1 MSRNYVFLLVFLLAV
16 TALAACTA
24 TEATL
29 TATSEESVAPTET
42 VVIPPT
48 ETPVP
53 PTDTSIPPTET
64 TEPTAT
70 SEFAI
75 TPEDS
80 EHVVMVGD
88 VERSYLLYIPLGLTT
103 EQAVPV
109 MFAFTW
115 GTPSEMKTT
124 TGFHRIA
131 EKYGFIVVYPAPL
144 RGSWNNGTSGT
155 KDIDDYGFIE
165 AILSELGSTVN
176 IDPKRIYAVGASNG
190 GEFVYRLACDM
201 SDTFAAVAPVGTSM
215 TFENPCK
222 PTRAVS
228 VIHIHGLA
236 DETHPF
242 EGGGFWGFTPVEEG
256 IKTWVALNG
265 CTDSVIQQGEGRG
278 VMEAIYSSCQ
288 DEAIVELITI
298 ENLGHEWRAMSTET
312 IWMFF
317 EEHPMP

>member
-1 MSRNYVFLLVFLLAV
+1 LYLFVLLLVV
-16 TALAACTA
+16 TGLAACTA
-24 TEATL
+24 TEAAS
-29 TATSEESVAPTET
+29 TATIEELVAPTET

-53 PTDTSIPPTET
+53 PTETSIPPTET
-64 TEPTAT
+64 PVPTAT

-75 TPEDS
+75 APEDS
-80 EHVVMVGD
+80 EHVVMVGE
-88 VERSYLLYIPLGLTT
+88 VERSYLLFIPPGLTT

-124 TGFHRIA
+124 TGFYRIA
-131 EKYGFIVVYPAPL
+131 EKYGFIVVYPATL
-144 RGSWNNGTSGT
+144 RGSWNNGTSGM
-155 KDIDDYGFIE
+155 KDVDDYGFIE

-201 SDTFAAVAPVGTSM
+201 SDTFAAIAPVGSSM
-215 TFENPCK
+215 TFDNPCE

-228 VIHIHGLA
+228 IIHIHGLA

-242 EGGGFWGFTPVEEG
+242 EGGGFMNFTPAEDG
-256 IKTWVALNG
+256 IETWVALNS
-265 CTDSVIQQGEGRG
+265 CTDSVIQEGEGRG
-278 VMEAIYSSCQ
+278 VMETIYSSCQ
-288 DEAIVELITI
+288 DGAIVELITI
-298 ENLGHEWRAMSTET
+298 DNLGHEWRAQSTET

-317 EEHPMP
+317 AAHPMP